1 MAKNETL
8 ERIEPRQR
16 RDADSLLSVLEI
28 AGIQLDA
35 NAIRAALDNANPAEF
50 KEVETDVWKPE
61 KPGDTLFGILIAKEK
76 SSFSNEKTGE
86 TAHWWLF
93 AVRDPA
99 TNAIIPK
106 RMLGST
112 VVERALANV
121 EPNTPVEIEFTG
133 TEKNREGNGKVHLFK
148 VRVPR
153 K

>member
-1 MAKNETL
+1 MSKTETL
-8 ERIEPRQR
+8 
-16 RDADSLLSVLEI
+16 STFEI
-28 AGIQLDA
+28 AGMSLDA
-35 NAIRAALDNANPAEF
+35 NVIRAALDKANPADF

-61 KPGDTLFGILIAKEK
+61 KPGDTLFGVLIAKEK
-76 SSFSNEKTGE
+76 SNFTNDAGV

-93 AVRDPA
+93 AVRDPM

-121 EPNTPVEIEFTG
+121 EPNTVVEIEFTG